1 MTRKLLLLLPFEIL
15 SLVFTVINF
24 HCIAQIARVIQYGWK
39 RICSKNIKHRRRYHI
54 TRTTIFEVTLAY
66 VILESQIITS
76 LFQFGMDDHIGVSK
90 KEAWDIGAAWG
101 MGENEKEFLKE
112 QLMGFLNW
120 GDTSFPGYCLSLIPF
135 VILF

>member
-1 MTRKLLLLLPFEIL
+1 MQQKYKTLEG
-15 SLVFTVINF
+15 VTT
-24 HCIAQIARVIQYGWK
+24 
-39 RICSKNIKHRRRYHI
+39 I
-54 TRTTIFEVTLAY
+54 TTTAIFEVALAY

-76 LFQFGMDDHIGVSK
+76 LFQFGIDDHIGVSK

-112 QLMGFLNW
+112 QLIGFLNW
-120 GDTSFPGYCLSLIPF
+120 GDTLFPGYCLPLIPF